1 MTELRRRSDQE
12 RQRSERVPTDMKP
25 ILIAMIAVGAAGSVN
40 AQSPDAVMD
49 RAVKA
54 YASLNSVRAEFRQ
67 SITNPVTGTN
77 STSRGVLLRK
87 DPNLLSINFSDPKGD
102 RIVSDGTSLWI
113 YLPSSAPGQVI
124 KTSAKAN
131 NALAIVDPGGAF
143 LSSPAARYTMSGA
156 GTATIAGRKM
166 NVVNLVPKK
175 SNGMFTRATVWVD
188 TETNYIRQFEVTDA
202 NGLKR
207 VVTITSIQ
215 PNASVAASEFRFTP
229 SKNMRVLDS
238 AEF

>member
-1 MTELRRRSDQE
+1 MAPRPRFGQE
-12 RQRSERVPTDMKP
+12 RRRSERVPTDMKKL
-25 ILIAMIAVGAAGSVN
+25 LIAMIALGAAGSVN
-40 AQSPDAVMD
+40 AQSPEAVMD

-67 SITNPVTGTN
+67 SITNPITGTN
-77 STSRGVLLRK
+77 ATSHGVLLRK

-102 RIVSDGTSLWI
+102 RIVSDGQSLWI

-124 KTSAKAN
+124 KTSARSN
-131 NALAIVDPGGAF
+131 NALAMVDPGGAF
-143 LSSPAARYTMSGA
+143 LSSPSSRYTMSGA

-188 TETNYIRQFEVTDA
+188 AESDYIRQFEVTDA

-215 PNASVAASEFRFTP
+215 PNANVAASEFRFTP

>member
-1 MTELRRRSDQE
+1 MI
-12 RQRSERVPTDMKP
+12 K
-25 ILIAMIAVGAAGSVN
+25 ILAAATALAIAPAAM
-40 AQSPDAVMD
+40 AQSPEAVME

-54 YASLNSVRAEFRQ
+54 YADLRSVRAEFRQ
-67 SITNPVTGTN
+67 SITNPITG
-77 STSRGVLLRK
+77 SDLVSRGVLIRK
-87 DPNLLSINFSDPKGD
+87 DPALLSINFTDPSGD

-131 NALAIVDPGGAF
+131 NALAMVDPGGVF
-143 LSSPAARYTMSGA
+143 LSSPSSRYTMSSG

-166 NVVNLVPKK
+166 NVVNLVPKT
-175 SNGMFTRATVWVD
+175 SNGIFSRAKVWVD
-188 TETNYIRQFEVTDA
+188 AATNLIRQFEVTDS

-215 PNASVAASEFRFTP
+215 PNASLSAPDFKFTP
-229 SKNMRVLDS
+229 PKNVRILDS
-238 AEF
+238 AS